1 MNDPPSDI
9 TIDRSSG
16 RENQPDG
23 TTVGKLYLVDVDGG
37 SDDGVGSGGGFN
49 LKNGLLA
56 HYPFEGDATDE
67 SGNGNHGT
75 AKTSVL

>member
-1 MNDPPSDI
+1 M
-9 TIDRSSG
+9 
-16 RENQPDG
+16 
-23 TTVGKLYLVDVDGG
+23 DVDGG

-49 LKNGLLA
+49 LKNGLLV

-75 AKTSVL
+75 AKLPVL